1 MTTRLKIGPHDH
13 GMPLELEEFLS
24 ADGAEGY
31 HYELIDGKLYVS
43 PVPSQ
48 PQDSLEDWLSE
59 KLHDYAAEHP
69 DVINYVTH
77 KGRVFVPVRPKVNA
91 PEPDLAAYHDFPRHL
106 PLRQRNWRAISP
118 ILVVEV
124 VSEDDPDKD
133 LVRNVELYR
142 QVPSIE
148 EYWVL
153 DGREDPDYP
162 RLTVYRRRDRS
173 RWRKALE
180 IEAGSTY
187 TTPLLPGFSLKID
200 PHT

>member
-1 MTTRLKIGPHDH
+1 MTTRLKIGPNDH
-13 GMPLELEEFLS
+13 GMSLSLEEFLS

-43 PVPSQ
+43 PVPNL

-59 KLHDYAAEHP
+59 KFHASSNKHP
-69 DVINYVTH
+69 DIINYVTH
-77 KGRVFVPVRPKVNA
+77 KGRLFVPDRAEVTA

-106 PLRQRNWRAISP
+106 SHNQRDWRNLSP

-133 LVRNVELYR
+133 LVRNVELYA

-148 EYWVL
+148 KYWIL
-153 DGREDPDYP
+153 DGRDDADRPT
-162 RLTVYRRRDRS
+162 LTVYRRRDRR
-173 RWRKALE
+173 RWRKAL
-180 IEAGSTY
+180 IVEAGATY
-187 TTPLLPGFSLKID
+187 TTDLLPGFTLLLD
-200 PHT
+200 PFT